1 MSTDT
6 LQDFV
11 QARLRAFDPTIDLS
25 DGSPAQ
31 DQVVDPIVRR
41 FQPDPF
47 EMSIEAF
54 IDARLKQEI
63 PTMSIQEGTGVR
75 DLLVKPA
82 QVLMDPISRE
92 VQLIKQGQS
101 LANPDLLADTE
112 ADALVANFFVSRNL
126 GSLSA
131 GRVRLFF
138 NAPIAI
144 NVSVGNV
151 CFTADGLRFLP
162 TTIQSISA
170 EAMVFNQTGSLYYF
184 DINVTAESP
193 GTQYNIDPQAITGI
207 TNMNVAVRA
216 TNLSK
221 FEKGLNQETTTELIQ
236 RASDSITERSL
247 VVPRGVTA
255 RLFDQFNDLE
265 QLQIIG
271 MFDPEMHRDV
281 LTGGDL
287 GTPIATG
294 NDGYVE
300 DDGLGG
306 ATTTRFRTYLDHNLI
321 QALSTG
327 PVENNYLLTNE
338 MAFGVDGV
346 ISVSSLSTLRSVSAV
361 FTSGDV
367 GNLIS
372 IRGGVINNGI
382 YEIDS
387 IVSPTSVTL
396 KDPLTGL
403 PFIGLAGTGIVWAL
417 LRAQRQTQIAALMGP
432 TELKLSTPIPFT
444 ANQMSW
450 TIRKK
455 ELTISGM
462 PGGIVFSADAQA
474 VSIQSDQVHI
484 GGCTDFYVRGAGTQ
498 TLDVTLSAVEDEE
511 PLITSA
517 TGITNA
523 IVDGWYFQDPN
534 VDFVAAGVTFG
545 MSLVTFLGVDAGT
558 RRILRVGI
566 DHTGAS
572 NPHYIQVDSQLSTSK
587 SGVQYDVVGNLTID
601 LINPKTIRDTG
612 LHGQT
617 IQLGQVFTTANL
629 VDFLAFGTE
638 VGDTLRILTGP
649 DAGDYS
655 ITAITGTGHR
665 NLSLSR
671 STTATTTE
679 LSWQVFKAQT
689 GIQRPMIKIDS
700 VNLLDSSGSPTGST
714 IPRAD
719 PVDAR
724 STTFSNAGNGT
735 KISITDGVV
744 GIIGDLDLRPAPIGD
759 ITYPLADPSEVELQI
774 GKPPAMVEPLINL
787 SSLNSPDEIVSA
799 INKRVPGIA
808 SIFIGDNGEQYLTL
822 RSTDKWISVI
832 DTSTGT
838 NIGLHNGDDNRQIK
852 RATNPSFSW
861 DAPEYDL
868 RTGVDVVQITTGSSV
883 GNYYLVSIDD
893 INHKLLVVGFDED
906 LKTVRFPEPDTGVAL
921 SVGSRSTGTAR
932 VYFLS
937 PTSFEVRGAYRP
949 ALRNTT
955 TCPAN
960 AAAVGPSTGGG
971 LIVKDE
977 PVVTHFITTINGA
990 KLGFVPDPA
999 LKHTLIPEAG
1009 NTIIPNNLTVTTG
1022 LTSGYATS
1030 ESNPTIPF
1038 GYGSRSDVI
1047 DFVHRGIQVGDL
1059 IQITYQPLQG
1069 TADLAALLTATPAA
1083 LVTKTLVLKVD
1094 DKKTTVIF
1102 SSNAVTP
1109 DVVASEINAAVGM
1122 TIAYITVFT
1131 VGMVTENF
1139 LMLEA
1144 DVPIVILT
1152 AANSANTLLGFVS
1165 PNPFSNESYLHQ
1177 NDTLGLYKVI
1187 SLNSNPFDPTHGFQI
1202 EIQDTAVPPNPPPAP
1217 PSGYHTQANHFQV
1230 LRPGIQRI
1238 SSTDMSKQ
1246 VESGLSYVDIEL
1258 ISDGSGDLWNIPEDL
1273 VFIVT
1278 GYTSDGY
1285 RLVVANTNLSY
1296 SIEEQLSMILSP
1308 SMLEVGETDSVENKI
1323 QLASQNIQIE
1333 YEQAGIV
1340 ADIQSFASSDLDRVL
1355 TASIL
1360 VRHLFPTYINFDMN
1374 YIGGSSSDVVTAD
1387 VLEYLDALTP
1397 NERVESSSIQ
1407 DKAMRRGA
1415 SSVTNPITLL
1425 AVAHDEAR
1433 QISVDRSYDSVSKG
1447 KLSTFFEGDI
1457 NIKQQSSS

>member
-47 EMSIEAF
+47 EMSIETF

-82 QVLMDPISRE
+82 QVLMDPVSRE

-126 GSLSA
+126 GSLA
-131 GRVRLFF
+131 VGRVRLFF

-151 CFTADGLRFLP
+151 CYTAGGLRFLP

-170 EAMVFNQTGSLYYF
+170 EAMVFNQTGSLFYF
-184 DINVTAESP
+184 DIKVTAESP
-193 GTQYNIDPQAITGI
+193 GEQYNIDPQAITGI
-207 TNMNVAVRA
+207 TNLNVAVRA

-221 FEKGLNQETTTELIQ
+221 FEKGLDQETTTDLIQ

-287 GTPIATG
+287 GIPIATG

-306 ATTTRFRTYLDHNLI
+306 VTTTRFRTYLDHNLS
-321 QALSTG
+321 QAFSTG
-327 PVENNYLLTNE
+327 PIEDTYLLTNE
-338 MAFGVDGV
+338 MAFGIDGV
-346 ISVSSLSTLRSVSAV
+346 IATPYFSRLISASAV
-361 FTSGDV
+361 FTSDDV
-367 GNLIS
+367 GRLIS
-372 IRGGVINNGI
+372 IRGGSNNGI
-382 YEIDS
+382 YKIDS
-387 IVSPTSVTL
+387 VVSPTTVTL
-396 KDPLTGL
+396 VDPLTELYFVGV
-403 PFIGLAGTGIVWAL
+403 AETGITWVL
-417 LRAQRQTQIAALMGP
+417 LRTQRQTQIASFDAGSP
-432 TELKLSTPIPFT
+432 TELKLATPIPLT

-455 ELTISGM
+455 ELTISGI
-462 PGGIVFSADAQA
+462 PGGIIFSADAQA

-498 TLDVTLSAVEDEE
+498 TLDLNLSAIEDEE
-511 PLITSA
+511 PLVTSA
-517 TGITNA
+517 KGTTNGVGGGA
-523 IVDGWYFQDPN
+523 GSWYFQDQF
-534 VDFVAAGVTFG
+534 VDFVAAGVTAG
-545 MSLVTFLGVDAGT
+545 MSLVTFLGTDAGT
-558 RRILRVGI
+558 RRIVRVGI
-566 DHTGAS
+566 SSTGSPDAHS
-572 NPHYIQVDSQLSTSK
+572 IQVDSQFSNDLTEC
-587 SGVQYDVVGNLTID
+587 VQYAIVGNLTID

-612 LHGQT
+612 LHGRT
-617 IQLGQVFTTANL
+617 IQLGQVFTTSDL

-638 VGDTLRILTGP
+638 VGDTLRILTGQ

-671 STTATTTE
+671 FTTTTATE

-689 GIQRPMIKIDS
+689 GIQLPMIKIDS
-700 VNLLDSSGSPTGST
+700 VSLLDSSGNPTGSI

-724 STTFSNAGNGT
+724 STTFSNAGNGV
-735 KISITDGVV
+735 KFSITDGILGIV
-744 GIIGDLDLRPAPIGD
+744 GQVDLNTLS
-759 ITYPLADPSEVELQI
+759 YPLAPCSIDVVWTSSTGTQSAHVVLNGCANPGAVLQ
-774 GKPPAMVEPLINL
+774 VINTATPHLAGTL
-787 SSLNSPDEIVSA
+787 S
-799 INKRVPGIA
+799 
-808 SIFIGDNGEQYLTL
+808 GDNGERYLTL
-822 RSTDKWISVI
+822 RSSDSWVRIITTAGVSLGL
-832 DTSTGT
+832 TG
-838 NIGLHNGDDNRQIK
+838 GEDNRQI
-852 RATNPSFSW
+852 RHAADLAFPWEDS
-861 DAPEYDL
+861 EYDL
-868 RTGVDVVQITTGSSV
+868 RPALDVVSVTSGLNV
-883 GNYYLVSIDD
+883 GNYYLVVIDD
-893 INHKLLVVGFDED
+893 VNHRIMVTGFDETTG
-906 LKTVRFPEPDTGVAL
+906 TVRFLQPDMGVEL

-932 VYFLS
+932 VYFLD
-937 PTSFEVRGAYRP
+937 PTSFEVHGAYRP
-949 ALRNTT
+949 ALKSTS

-960 AAAVGPSTGGG
+960 AAAVGTS
-971 LIVKDE
+971 
-977 PVVTHFITTINGA
+977 INGGPIA
-990 KLGFVPDPA
+990 EGEPAVTRFTAMINGVGLGFVPDPA

-1009 NTIIPNNLTVTTG
+1009 NTVIPNNLTINSG
-1022 LTSGYATS
+1022 PHSGYATS
-1030 ESNPTIPF
+1030 EVFASSL
-1038 GYGSRSDVI
+1038 GYDNRSPVI
-1047 DFVHRGIQVGDL
+1047 DFVAMGVQVGDL

-1069 TADLAALLTATPAA
+1069 NADIGALLAGTPNA
-1083 LVTKTLVLKVD
+1083 LVNHTLILKVD
-1094 DKKTTVIF
+1094 DKKTTITF
-1102 SSNAVTP
+1102 SVNAITT
-1109 DVVASEINAAVGM
+1109 DVVASEINRAVGVDV
-1122 TIAYITVFT
+1122 AFIT
-1131 VGMVTENF
+1131 NYSSSQY
-1139 LMLEA
+1139 LMIEA

-1152 AANSANTLLGFVS
+1152 TGTANSILGFT
-1165 PNPFSNESYLHQ
+1165 PPPGQTTLSNESFFHQ
-1177 NDTLGLYKVI
+1177 SNTQGLYKVV
-1187 SLNSNPFDPTHGFQI
+1187 SLNANPYDPTSGFQI
-1202 EIQDTAVPPNPPPAP
+1202 EIQDMEGNPPLVPTT
-1217 PSGYHTQANHFQV
+1217 GYYEQANHFQV
-1230 LRPGIQRI
+1230 LRQGVQRI
-1238 SSTDMSKQ
+1238 SSTEMNKR
-1246 VESGLSYVDIEL
+1246 VESGLHYVDIEL
-1258 ISDGSGDLWNIPEDL
+1258 ISDGSGDLWNIPEGL
-1273 VFIVT
+1273 VFIIT
-1278 GYTSDGY
+1278 GHTSDGY
-1285 RLVVANTNLSY
+1285 RLVVADTNLSY
-1296 SIEEQLSMILSP
+1296 SIEEQLSMVLTP
-1308 SMLEVGETDSVENKI
+1308 SMLEVGATDSVENEI
-1323 QLASQNIQIE
+1323 QLAGQNIQIE

-1387 VLEYLDALTP
+1387 VLAYLDALTP

-1415 SSVTNPITLL
+1415 LSVTNPITLL

-1447 KLSTFFEGDI
+1447 KLSTFFEGVI

>member
-11 QARLRAFDPTIDLS
+11 QARLLAFDPTIDLS

-31 DQVVDPIVRR
+31 DQVADPIVRR

-47 EMSIEAF
+47 EMSIEDF

-82 QVLMDPISRE
+82 QVLLDPISRE

-126 GSLSA
+126 GSLSV

-144 NVSVGNV
+144 NVSIGNV
-151 CFTADGLRFLP
+151 CYTADGLRFLP

-193 GTQYNIDPQAITGI
+193 GAQYNIAPQAITGI
-207 TNMNVAVRA
+207 TNINVAVRA
-216 TNLSK
+216 TNLSQ
-221 FEKGLNQETTTELIQ
+221 FESGLDQETTTDLVQ

-287 GTPIATG
+287 GALLAIG

-306 ATTTRFRTYLDHNLI
+306 STTTRFLTYLDHNLS

-327 PVENNYLLTNE
+327 PVENTYLLTNE

-346 ISVSSLSTLRSVSAV
+346 ISLPSLNTLSSVSAA
-361 FTSGDV
+361 FTNDDV

-372 IRGGVINNGI
+372 IRGGLSNNGTYKI
-382 YEIDS
+382 AS
-387 IVSPTSVTL
+387 VLSPIAVTL
-396 KDPLTGL
+396 VDVVTGL
-403 PFIGLAGTGIVWAL
+403 PFVGVIGGGIFWVL
-417 LRAQRQTQIAALMGP
+417 LRSQRQTQISELLGAK
-432 TELKLSTPIPFT
+432 ELKLATPIPLT
-444 ANQMSW
+444 TNQMSW

-517 TGITNA
+517 TGVTNA
-523 IVDGWYFQDPN
+523 AVDGGWYFQDLN

-545 MSLVTFLGVDAGT
+545 MSLVTFLGADAGT

-566 DHTGAS
+566 DYTGAS
-572 NPHYIQVDSQLSTSK
+572 NPHSIQIDLPLSTST
-587 SGVQYDVVGNLTID
+587 SGVQYDIVGNLTID

-612 LHGQT
+612 VHGQT
-617 IQLGQVFTTANL
+617 IQLGQVFSTADL
-629 VDFLAFGTE
+629 VDFSVFGTE
-638 VGDTLRILTGP
+638 VGDTLRILGGP
-649 DAGDYS
+649 DAGDYL

-665 NLSLSR
+665 YLALSR
-671 STTATTTE
+671 STTTTTTE

-689 GIQRPMIKIDS
+689 GIQLPMIKIDS
-700 VNLLDSSGSPTGST
+700 VNLLDSSGNPTGST

-724 STTFSNAGNGT
+724 STTFSNAGNGV
-735 KISITDGVV
+735 KLSISDGLL
-744 GIIGDLDLRPAPIGD
+744 GIIGYPVDLNTL
-759 ITYPLADPSEVELQI
+759 TYPLA
-774 GKPPAMVEPLINL
+774 A
-787 SSLNSPDEIVSA
+787 SSLDIEWTSSTGTSAAHVVLDGCTDLNDIVST
-799 INKRVPGIA
+799 INTSTPHLAGT
-808 SIFIGDNGEQYLTL
+808 FIGDSGEQYLTL
-822 RSTDKWISVI
+822 RSTDRWIRVTASSGV
-832 DTSTGT
+832 SLG
-838 NIGLHNGDDNRQIK
+838 IGIGDDNRQI
-852 RATNPSFSW
+852 RHVADLSFPW
-861 DAPEYDL
+861 EAPEYDL
-868 RTGVDVVQITTGSSV
+868 RPSLDVVSVTSGLNVGS
-883 GNYYLVSIDD
+883 YYFVVIDD
-893 INHKLLVVGFDED
+893 VNHKIMVTGFDE
-906 LKTVRFPEPDTGVAL
+906 TSGSVRFLQPDIGVEL
-921 SVGSRSTGTAR
+921 SIGSRSTGTAR
-932 VYFLS
+932 VYFLD
-937 PTSFEVRGAYRP
+937 PTSFEVHGAYRP
-949 ALRNTT
+949 ALKNTT
-955 TCPAN
+955 ICPAN
-960 AAAVGPSTGGG
+960 AAAGGSSIDG
-971 LIVKDE
+971 SPIEANE

-990 KLGFVPDPA
+990 ELGFVPDPA
-999 LKHTLIPEAG
+999 LKHTLIPESG
-1009 NTIIPNNLTVTTG
+1009 NTTIPNNLTVS
-1022 LTSGYATS
+1022 TSGYATS
-1030 ESNPTIPF
+1030 EADPSIAF
-1038 GYGSRSDVI
+1038 GYGSRNAVI
-1047 DFVHRGIQVGDL
+1047 DFVSRGVQVGDL

-1069 TADLAALLTATPAA
+1069 TNDLAALLTATPTA
-1083 LVTKTLVLKVD
+1083 LVGKTFVLKVD
-1094 DKKTTVIF
+1094 DKKTTVVF
-1102 SSNAVTP
+1102 SSSAVTT
-1109 DVVASEINAAVGM
+1109 DVVASEINAAVGVNIA
-1122 TIAYITVFT
+1122 TINIFPGIVP
-1131 VGMVTENF
+1131 GLPDEDF
-1139 LMLEA
+1139 LVLEA
-1144 DVPIVILT
+1144 DVPITILT
-1152 AANSANTLLGFVS
+1152 AANSANTLLGFV
-1165 PNPFSNESYLHQ
+1165 PPCPLTNESYLHQ
-1177 NDTLGLYKVI
+1177 NGTLGLYKVI
-1187 SLNSNPFDPTHGFQI
+1187 SLNSNPYDPTHGFQI
-1202 EIQDTAVPPNPPPAP
+1202 EVLDTEGHAPPSP
-1217 PSGYHTQANHFQV
+1217 PSGYHAQANHFQV
-1230 LRPGIQRI
+1230 LRPGVQRI

-1246 VESGLSYVDIEL
+1246 KESGLAYADIEL
-1258 ISDGSGDLWNIPEDL
+1258 ISDGSGDLWNIPEGL
-1273 VFIVT
+1273 VFIVA
-1278 GYTSDGY
+1278 GHTSDGY
-1285 RLVVANTNLSY
+1285 WLVVADTNLSY
-1296 SIEEQLSMILSP
+1296 SIEEQISMILSP
-1308 SMLEVGETDSVENKI
+1308 SMLEVGETDSVENEI
-1323 QLASQNIQIE
+1323 QLAGQNIQIE

-1360 VRHLFPTYINFDMN
+1360 VRHLFPTYINFAMN
-1374 YIGGSSSDVVTAD
+1374 YKGGSSSDVVTAD
-1387 VLEYLDALTP
+1387 VLSYLDALTP

-1415 SSVTNPITLL
+1415 LSVTNPITLL

-1447 KLSTFFEGDI
+1447 KLSTFFEGVI
-1457 NIKQQSSS
+1457 NINQQSSS